1 MTDSAVRSS
10 QIIEGVDGTPIHA
23 WIYPAV
29 GRTAAD
35 GPVPAIVM
43 AHGIGGIKAAGLAPF
58 AEAFSAAGYTCV
70 VFDYRHWG
78 QSGGEPREMLSMAA
92 QQADYRAVLQHAR
105 TMDSVDPDRIVL
117 WGTSFAGM
125 HVVELAATETYLVG
139 AIAQCPLVDG
149 LAGIL
154 NVPPARGVRLMRQAL
169 LDRLGA
175 GRGHEARY
183 LPLIVDEGELGVIA
197 TKDALLGQD
206 RLAPTDGTDW
216 PNRITA
222 RSLLDV
228 TFSRPAR
235 RASQVR
241 CPLLMVVAEEDTMAP
256 TGPAV
261 KVAAKAPRG
270 ELYRSQG
277 GHYDLYAGGPAHDDV
292 LAVELAFLA
301 RVTS

>member
-1 MTDSAVRSS
+1 MAASATRST

-23 WIYPAV
+23 WIYPAL

-35 GPVPAIVM
+35 GPAPAIVM
-43 AHGIGGIKAAGLAPF
+43 AHGIGGIKSAGLAPF

-78 QSGGEPREMLSMAA
+78 ESGGEPREMLSMAA
-92 QQADYRAVLQHAR
+92 QQADYRTVLQHAR
-105 TMDSVDPDRIVL
+105 TIDGVDPDRIVL

-125 HVVELAATETYLVG
+125 HVVELAATEDYLVG
-139 AIAQCPLVDG
+139 AVAQCPLVDG

-154 NVPPARGVRLMRQAL
+154 NVPPARGLRLMRAAL
-169 LDRLGA
+169 LDRIGA
-175 GRGHEARY
+175 RRGRDPRY
-183 LPLIVDEGELGVIA
+183 LPLIVGEGEHGVIA

-206 RLAPTDGTDW
+206 RLAPTDGTEW

-222 RSLLDV
+222 RSLLEV

-235 RASQVR
+235 RASKAR
-241 CPLLMVVAEEDTMAP
+241 CPVLMVVAEDDTMAP
-256 TGPAV
+256 TAPAV

-270 ELYRSQG
+270 ELYRSRG
-277 GHYDLYAGGPAHDDV
+277 GHYDLYAGGPAHEDV
-292 LAVELAFLA
+292 VAVELAFLA
-301 RVTS
+301 RVTA